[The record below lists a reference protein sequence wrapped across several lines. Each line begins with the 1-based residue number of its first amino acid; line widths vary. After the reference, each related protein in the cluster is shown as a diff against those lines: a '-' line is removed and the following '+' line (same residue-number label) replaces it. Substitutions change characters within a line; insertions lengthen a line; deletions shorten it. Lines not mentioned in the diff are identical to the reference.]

1 MGGGGAAHPPHVK
14 KWRAQ
19 VPPAPGSL
27 PLKSSLLVP
36 LHKDG
41 DNEEVGNYREIA
53 VCCSM
58 AKVFMRVVARRLRL
72 GRFVEDRILTEA
84 QGVFRSH
91 RRCSHQWLVL
101 RGV

>member
-1 MGGGGAAHPPHVK
+1 MNIHCYP

-41 DNEEVGNYREIA
+41 DNGEVGNYREIA

-72 GRFVEDRILTEA
+72 GRFAEDRILTEA
-84 QGVFRSH
+84 QGGFRSH
-91 RRCSHQWLVL
+91 RRCSRQWLVL